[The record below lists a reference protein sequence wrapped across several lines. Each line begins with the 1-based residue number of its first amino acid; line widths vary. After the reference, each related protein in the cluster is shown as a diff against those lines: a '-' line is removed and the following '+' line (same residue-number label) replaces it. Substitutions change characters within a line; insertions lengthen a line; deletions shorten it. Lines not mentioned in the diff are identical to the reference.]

1 MTRPLVVMDTNVV
14 HVANGETSQA
24 GRGCVTA
31 CVDRMEQI
39 KRGKER
45 LVLDDQDRILK
56 EYPTPT
62 GQLGAGHA
70 FVKWVWTNR
79 YNSVLCELVTIHP
92 HEARGFVEF
101 PEDDDL
107 TAFDPDDR
115 KFVAVALASR
125 GSPPIVNATD
135 TGWHDHREALARHGV
150 HIDFICPELMEK

>member
-1 MTRPLVVMDTNVV
+1 MTPPVVMDTNVV
-14 HVANGETSQA
+14 HVANGETPQA
-24 GRGCVTA
+24 SPCCVTA
-31 CVDRMEQI
+31 CVDRMDRI
-39 KRGKER
+39 KHGKER

-62 GQLGAGHA
+62 GQRGAGHA

-79 YNSVLCELVTIHP
+79 YNSALCELVTIYP

-101 PEDDDL
+101 PEDDGL
-107 TAFDPDDR
+107 ATFDPDDR
-115 KFVAVALASR
+115 KFVAVALASG

-135 TGWHDHREALARHGV
+135 TGWRDHQEVLARHDV

>member
-1 MTRPLVVMDTNVV
+1 MRRPPVVMDTNVV
-14 HVANGETSQA
+14 HVANGETQQA
-24 GRGCVTA
+24 GPGCVTA
-31 CVDRMEQI
+31 CVDRMDRIIQ
-39 KRGKER
+39 GER
-45 LVLDDQDRILK
+45 LVLDKQDRILK
-56 EYPTPT
+56 EYPMPT

-70 FVKWVWTNR
+70 FVKWAWTNR
-79 YNSVLCELVTIHP
+79 YNPALCELVAIHP

-107 TAFDPDDR
+107 SDFDPDDR

-135 TGWHDHREALARHGV
+135 TGWRDHQEALARHRV

>member
-1 MTRPLVVMDTNVV
+1 MRRPPVVLDTNVV

-24 GRGCVTA
+24 GPGCVTA
-31 CVDRMEQI
+31 CVDRMERI
-39 KRGKER
+39 KQGKER

-56 EYPTPT
+56 EYPTPP

-79 YNSVLCELVTIHP
+79 YSPAFCELVAIHR

-101 PEDDDL
+101 PEDADL
-107 TAFDPDDR
+107 ATFDADDR
-115 KFVAVALASR
+115 KFVAVALAGQ

-135 TGWHDHREALARHGV
+135 TGWRDHQEVLARHGV

>member
-1 MTRPLVVMDTNVV
+1 MDTNVV

-24 GRGCVTA
+24 GPGCVTA

-39 KRGKER
+39 KQGRKR

-62 GQLGAGHA
+62 GQLGPGHA
-70 FVKWVWTNR
+70 FVKWAWTNR
-79 YNSVLCELVTIHP
+79 RNTALCELVAIHP

-107 TAFDPDDR
+107 AAFDPDDR

-135 TGWHDHREALARHGV
+135 TGWHDHQEALARHDV